1 MIFVRFLLHRRYVE
15 NMNGRLLVALLL
27 LVAAMVPVS
36 IAVDLL
42 VWPGS
47 DTYSV
52 CGVDWFGVIPL
63 GGYCT

>member
-1 MIFVRFLLHRRYVE
+1 
-15 NMNGRLLVALLL
+15 MNGRLLVALLL

-36 IAVDLL
+36 IAMDLL

-47 DTYSV
+47 DTYAV